1 MKKLSKLSKSAII
14 ALSLVGISMA
24 GVGTAAVAA
33 GQTVNTNAPLS
44 VLKQDHKVSDAVA
57 IAQSKLT
64 LTQAIAMAQKTVKG
78 NVVSAEFDQ
87 EDHGTTSE
95 FEVKLVA
102 GDTEYEVK
110 IDASTGKV
118 TKTEQ
123 ERMDADDLAEYQAM
137 QQARVSLNQALQ
149 IATQQY
155 PGKLLEAE
163 FDVEKGQAVYEIK
176 IAQGTQVQKV
186 VIDANTGKI
195 IATKV
200 KA

>member
-14 ALSLVGISMA
+14 ALSIA

-33 GQTVNTNAPLS
+33 GQAGNTTTPLS
-44 VLKQDHKVSDAVA
+44 VIKQDHKVSDAVA

-64 LTQAIAMAQKTVKG
+64 LAQAIAIAQKTVKG
-78 NVVSAEFDQ
+78 NVISAEFDQ
-87 EDHGTTSE
+87 KDHGAPSE
-95 FEVKLVA
+95 FEVKLVK
-102 GDTEYEVK
+102 GDTEYEIK

-118 TKTEQ
+118 TKAEQ
-123 ERMDADDLAEYQAM
+123 ERMDADDLAEYKTM
-137 QQARVSLNQALQ
+137 QQAKVSLNQAIQ
-149 IATQQY
+149 IATQKY

-163 FDVEKGQAVYEIK
+163 FDMEKGQAVYKIK

-195 IATKV
+195 IATKT
-200 KA
+200 KS

>member
-33 GQTVNTNAPLS
+33 GQAGNTTAPLS
-44 VLKQDHKVSDAVA
+44 VIKQDHKVSDAVA

-64 LTQAIAMAQKTVKG
+64 LAQAIAIAQKTVKG

-87 EDHGTTSE
+87 EDHGATSE
-95 FEVKLVA
+95 FEVKLVK
-102 GDTEYEVK
+102 GDTEYEIK

-118 TKTEQ
+118 TKAEQ
-123 ERMDADDLAEYQAM
+123 ERMDADDLADYKTM
-137 QQARVSLNQALQ
+137 QQSKVNLNQAMQ
-149 IATQQY
+149 IATQKY

-163 FDVEKGQAVYEIK
+163 FDMEKGQAVYKIK

-186 VIDANTGKI
+186 VMDANTGKI
-195 IATKV
+195 IATKT
-200 KA
+200 KS

>member
-33 GQTVNTNAPLS
+33 GQAGNTTAPLS
-44 VLKQDHKVSDAVA
+44 VIKQDHKVSDAVA

-64 LTQAIAMAQKTVKG
+64 LAQAIAIAQKTVKG

-87 EDHGTTSE
+87 EDHGATSE
-95 FEVKLVA
+95 FEVKLVK
-102 GDTEYEVK
+102 GDTEYEIK

-118 TKTEQ
+118 TKAEQ
-123 ERMDADDLAEYQAM
+123 ERMDADDLADYKTMQQAKVNLNQAM
-137 QQARVSLNQALQ
+137 QN
-149 IATQQY
+149 ATQKY

-163 FDVEKGQAVYEIK
+163 FDMEKGQAVYKIK

-195 IATKV
+195 IATKT
-200 KA
+200 KS

>member
-33 GQTVNTNAPLS
+33 GQAVDTTAPLS
-44 VLKQDHKVSDAVA
+44 MLKQDHKVSDAVA

-64 LTQAIAMAQKTVKG
+64 LAQAIAIAQKTVKG
-78 NVVSAEFDQ
+78 NVISAEFDQ
-87 EDHGTTSE
+87 EDHGASSE
-95 FEVKLVA
+95 FEIKLVA
-102 GDTEYEVK
+102 GNIEHEIKV
-110 IDASTGKV
+110 DANTGKV

-123 ERMDADDLAEYQAM
+123 EQMDADDLAEYKTM
-137 QQARVSLNQALQ
+137 QQAKVSLNQALQ
-149 IATQQY
+149 IATQKY

-176 IAQGTQVQKV
+176 IAQGTQIQKV

-195 IATKV
+195 IATKT
-200 KA
+200 KS